1 MKESA
6 LASFRAALSKGKET
20 LWVFSDREPWFRE
33 KCAGELRAFAVGD
46 DEPNSVTLDGDSLT
60 PELLAD
66 ALDAP
71 PLFAERK
78 FVRVRAFRISS
89 LSEEDAKLYREILSD
104 VPEYAVL
111 LLELAETPSRRGD
124 GGEKGPEGATRSRG
138 DAGRALHDYLKKNS
152 AYFDFETPSPQE
164 MTRLVI
170 RAAVEAGREIS
181 PAAADRLVA
190 LSAGSDTQSVMSEAA
205 KLFSLPSREITRED
219 VDELVSLSPDAAAYL
234 ISGAVFDGDLAS
246 ALTQY
251 RHQIKKGANPY
262 ALSSLL
268 LSDVRRY
275 YAVKLGTAAGI
286 GSEDLASQLSISEKR
301 LYVLKK
307 IVGRIDVTR
316 LRRAVY
322 LAAENEYLMR
332 SSSADRTI
340 LAETLL
346 IKLTVLLGRTRT
358 GGRT

>member
-1 MKESA
+1 MKESSLAAFRSA
-6 LASFRAALSKGKET
+6 LAQGKAR

-33 KCAGELRAFAVGD
+33 KCAGELRAFAVGG
-46 DEPNSVTLDGDSLT
+46 DEPNALTLDGDGLT
-60 PELLAD
+60 PEALAD
-66 ALDAP
+66 ALDSP

-78 FVRVRAFRISS
+78 FVRVRAFR
-89 LSEEDAKLYREILSD
+89 LSPVSDEDAALYKEILSD
-104 VPEYAVL
+104 IPEYAVL
-111 LLELAETPSRRGD
+111 LLELAEAPSRRGD
-124 GGEKGPEGATRSRG
+124 GGDGAARTRG
-138 DAGRALHDYLKKNS
+138 DAGRSLHDFLRKNG

-164 MTRLVI
+164 MTGLVI
-170 RAAVEAGREIS
+170 RAAQDAGRTIS

-190 LSAGSDTQSVMSEAA
+190 LSAGNDTQSVMSEAA

-219 VDELVSLSPDAAAYL
+219 VDDLVTLSPDAAAYL

-251 RHQIKKGANPY
+251 RRQIKKGANPY

-275 YAVKLGTAAGI
+275 YAVKLGAAAGI
-286 GSEDLASQLSISEKR
+286 GGGELASRLSISEKR

-307 IVGRIDVTR
+307 IVSRIDVTR
-316 LRRAVY
+316 LRRAVF

-340 LAETLL
+340 LTETLL
-346 IKLTVLLGRTRT
+346 IKLTVLLGRTRV
-358 GGRT
+358 GGRV

>member
-1 MKESA
+1 MKESP
-6 LASFRAALSKGKET
+6 LAAFRSALSQGKER
-20 LWVFSDREPWFRE
+20 LWIFSDREPWFRE

-46 DEPNSVTLDGDSLT
+46 DEPNAITLDGDVLT

-66 ALDAP
+66 ALDSP

-78 FVRVRAFRISS
+78 FVRVRSFRAAPG
-89 LSEEDAKLYREILSD
+89 SEEDAGRYKETLSD
-104 VPEYAVL
+104 VPDYAVL
-111 LLELAETPSRRGD
+111 LLELSEVP
-124 GGEKGPEGATRSRG
+124 SRG
-138 DAGRALHDYLKKNS
+138 DAGRSLLDFLKKHG
-152 AYFDFETPSPQE
+152 AYFDFETPSSQE
-164 MTRLVI
+164 MTKLVI
-170 RAAVEAGREIS
+170 RAARDAGREIS

-190 LSAGSDTQSVMSEAA
+190 LSAGSDTQSVMSEAN
-205 KLFSLPSREITRED
+205 KLFSLPSREITLED
-219 VDELVSLSPDAAAYL
+219 VEDLVTLSPDAAAYL

-246 ALTQY
+246 ALTQF
-251 RHQIKKGANPY
+251 RRQIKKGASPY

-307 IVGRIDVTR
+307 ITGRIDVTR

-340 LAETLL
+340 LIETLL
-346 IKLTVLLGRTRT
+346 IKLTVLLGRTRLE
-358 GGRT
+358 GRS